1 MSIHRQVI
9 FYPMFEPGT
18 TYTNPDGSS
27 WDLLQ
32 HGNADYDL
40 QFIECFVSGNY
51 ALGRYMYDHGTD
63 LCFTGELSGTVH
75 GSIGALP
82 VLVSGGGGTSWESA
96 KSEFAQCTGEHV
108 PDNWQNLAQMVR

>member
-1 MSIHRQVI
+1 MSIRRQVI
-9 FYPMFEPGT
+9 FYPMFESGT

-40 QFIECFVSGNY
+40 QFIECFVSGSY

-63 LCFTGELSGTVH
+63 LWFSGELSGTVS
-75 GSIGALP
+75 GSMGDLP
-82 VLVSGGGGTSWESA
+82 VLVGGGGGCPWARA
-96 KSEFAQCTGEHV
+96 KDEFARCTGEHI
-108 PDNWQNLAQMVR
+108 PDNWQDLARMVR